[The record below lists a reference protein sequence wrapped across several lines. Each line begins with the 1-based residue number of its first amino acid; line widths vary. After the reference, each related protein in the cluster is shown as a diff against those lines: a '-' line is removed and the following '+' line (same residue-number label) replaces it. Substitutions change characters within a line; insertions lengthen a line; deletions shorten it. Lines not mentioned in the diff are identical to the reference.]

1 MCSGHSSFCYKSS
14 SDKLNNSL
22 EYHYLTILI
31 HRPWTSRRLQPMPAQ
46 GRGHHHARKTC
57 INSAREMASILLIF
71 EKRFGY
77 RRLNVETLQILP
89 SAALILI
96 FATVSTPEGDES
108 APQIATDLNTV
119 LRALDELSNTYVSAR
134 EHLESLLLIQQS
146 WRSTAKG
153 KHRKRSMLGN
163 RLETADSEH
172 QSKRG
177 RFA

>member
-1 MCSGHSSFCYKSS
+1 MADSSK
-14 SDKLNNSL
+14 SL

-31 HRPWTSRRLQPMPAQ
+31 HRPWTSRRLQPLPAQ
-46 GRGHHHARKTC
+46 GRGHRHARKTC
-57 INSAREMASILLIF
+57 VNSASEMANILLLF

-96 FATVSTPEGDES
+96 FAAVSTSEDKEGAS
-108 APQIATDLNTV
+108 QITANLNTV

-146 WRSTAKG
+146 WQSTAKG
-153 KHRKRSMLGN
+153 KRRRRSVVGN
-163 RLETADSEH
+163 RIENSDNDRQA
-172 QSKRG
+172 KRG
-177 RFA
+177 RAA

>member
-1 MCSGHSSFCYKSS
+1 
-14 SDKLNNSL
+14 
-22 EYHYLTILI
+22 
-31 HRPWTSRRLQPMPAQ
+31 
-46 GRGHHHARKTC
+46 
-57 INSAREMASILLIF
+57 MASILLIF

-96 FATVSTPEGDES
+96 FATVSTPEDGDS
-108 APQIATDLNTV
+108 VPQVAANLNTV

-153 KHRKRSMLGN
+153 KHRKRSVVGN
-163 RLETADSEH
+163 RLEVAESEH

-177 RFA
+177 RFS

>member
-1 MCSGHSSFCYKSS
+1 MADSSK
-14 SDKLNNSL
+14 SL

-31 HRPWTSRRLQPMPAQ
+31 HRPWTSRRLQPLPAQ
-46 GRGHHHARKTC
+46 GRGHRHARKTC
-57 INSAREMASILLIF
+57 VNSASEMANILLLF

-96 FATVSTPEGDES
+96 FAAVSTSEDKEGAS
-108 APQIATDLNTV
+108 QITANLNTV

-146 WRSTAKG
+146 WQSTAKG
-153 KHRKRSMLGN
+153 KRRKRSVVGN
-163 RLETADSEH
+163 RIENSDNDRQA
-172 QSKRG
+172 KRG
-177 RFA
+177 RAA